1 MPPLSAPSVAKEKPD
16 RTNSAIITPAFVR
29 SARSILSQRVLFGR
43 RPVRRAT
50 RVAAAWV
57 AGIAVLESGAAAG
70 GEPSASGIA
79 SARVIDPVSA
89 SYTRPLIMGGNECG
103 GPDTAARC
111 AGRLSLEGG
120 ASVEYSLSVTQ
131 LPGNS
136 PAIELAGSR
145 HFEGYEWLGVDGSGT
160 IAISGGGDEWLFED
174 GESLT
179 QTMLIQVSYH

>member
-1 MPPLSAPSVAKEKPD
+1 M
-16 RTNSAIITPAFVR
+16 
-29 SARSILSQRVLFGR
+29 
-43 RPVRRAT
+43 
-50 RVAAAWV
+50 
-57 AGIAVLESGAAAG
+57 LESGAAAG
-70 GEPSASGIA
+70 GEPGASGVA

-89 SYTRPLIMGGNECG
+89 SYTRPLTMGGTECG
-103 GPDTAARC
+103 APDAAARC

-160 IAISGGGDEWLFED
+160 IVIFGGGDDLRFDD